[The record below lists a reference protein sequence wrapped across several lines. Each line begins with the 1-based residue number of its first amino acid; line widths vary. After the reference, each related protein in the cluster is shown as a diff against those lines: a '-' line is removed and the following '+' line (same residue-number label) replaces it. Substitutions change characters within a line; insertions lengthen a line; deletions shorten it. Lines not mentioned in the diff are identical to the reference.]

1 MPLVPPPGDIINPSD
16 ERIGPPSDVIVTN
29 PPAKP
34 PLSLAIF
41 LPGALHNWLL
51 LGSGS
56 SGLRHWSAELLAED
70 GPKPHHLLCP
80 GRYLAELEES
90 RFLTPGLRWVKS
102 REERC
107 WVLGIFDPPR

>member
-1 MPLVPPPGDIINPSD
+1 LPIFFPG
-16 ERIGPPSDVIVTN
+16 T
-29 PPAKP
+29 
-34 PLSLAIF
+34 
-41 LPGALHNWLL
+41 LHNWLV
-51 LGSGS
+51 LGSGG

-70 GPKPHHLLCP
+70 GPKAHQLLCP

-90 RFLTPGLRWVKS
+90 RFLGPGLRWVKS